1 MIYEETYQYL
11 LHNVSSTEFDVCL
24 YSLLHTDWDGTI
36 QAPISL
42 IASKSGTKTKYL
54 KQIVKRFTSYK
65 RRHIFVPVNTEEG
78 TKYKFNLGPTRNLGF
93 NHKTDRYCKKYTFF
107 YKDSFKELSINAKRL
122 LLMAAFRMSTDKN
135 ESVYF
140 EYNDIVPSKYS
151 SGIPFFTKGR
161 LIDAIEEIQ
170 TSELS
175 SIVSVS
181 WSSNIFTRK
190 PNILFQ
196 FKKGTLSEFVN
207 NHTERY
213 LLRKKIFQSGF
224 QEPLGDQFCIEIE
237 KIGKYLYNSLLRSE
251 KNSAQKGVICDGKD
265 ELLSLARFIYNTAI
279 SRLAKSLH
287 SNKHFLEDPK
297 QAAAY
302 FSKIVYDISLDEMT
316 KYAHQSESIKSL
328 LENDFLHKTISENYE
343 GEKVGFIALDNH
355 ISPIREKYNLAKHI
369 YSTLKNWCEEWVI
382 SRVKSTVDDF
392 KTLSSSSSEEVR
404 EDIKQKR
411 GWDDHTTETAKKY
424 INDLK
429 QFAYEQL
436 NNLTNQLAMLGNK
449 AIHKDKRANI
459 LKEAKEA
466 LSSYFAIQT
475 DSLNFFTNE

>member
-1 MIYEETYQYL
+1 MIFEETYQYL

-42 IASKSGTKTKYL
+42 IASKSGTKIKYL
-54 KQIVKRFTSYK
+54 KQIIKRFTSYK
-65 RRHIFVPVNTEEG
+65 RRYVFVPVNTDEG

-93 NHKTDRYCKKYTFF
+93 NNKTDRYCKKYTFF
-107 YKDSFKELSINAKRL
+107 YENAFKELSINAKRL

-140 EYNDIVPSKYS
+140 DYNDIVPSKYS

-161 LIDAIEEIQ
+161 LMDAIEEIQ
-170 TSELS
+170 TSDLN

-190 PNILFQ
+190 PNVLFQ
-196 FKKGTLSEFVN
+196 FKKGTLDSYLN

-224 QEPLGDQFCIEIE
+224 QGHLGDQFCIEIE

-251 KNSAQKGVICDGKD
+251 KNNASKGSICDGKD
-265 ELLSLARFIYNTAI
+265 EMLSLARFIYNTAI
-279 SRLAKSLH
+279 ARLAKSLH
-287 SNKHFLEDPK
+287 SNKHFLDDPK

-302 FSKIVYDISLDEMT
+302 FSKIVYDISLDEMA

-328 LENDFLHKTISENYE
+328 LDNDYLHKTISENYE
-343 GEKVGFIALDNH
+343 GGNAGFIAIDKH
-355 ISPIREKYNLAKHI
+355 VTPIREKYKLTKHI
-369 YSTLKNWCEEWVI
+369 YSTLKNWCEEWII

-392 KTLSSSSSEEVR
+392 KVLSGPSSEEVI
-404 EDIKQKR
+404 DGIKQKR
-411 GWDDHTTETAKKY
+411 GWTDHTAENAKKY

-436 NNLTNQLAMLGNK
+436 NILTNQLSILGNK
-449 AIHKDKRANI
+449 AINKDKRTNI

-466 LSSYFAIQT
+466 ISSYFAIQT
-475 DSLNFFTNE
+475 DSLNFLTNE